1 MLLWVVEAVEAVE
14 VVEVVEVVVEVHKEV
29 YIKVWEWKIFL
40 PHHHL
45 GILLYQEKSGL
56 LCPIKYNGCKTRQRN
71 RQSPSNN

>member
-1 MLLWVVEAVEAVE
+1 MLLWVMEVVEVVEALE

-45 GILLYQEKSGL
+45 GILL
-56 LCPIKYNGCKTRQRN
+56 
-71 RQSPSNN
+71 

>member
-1 MLLWVVEAVEAVE
+1 LLRLVEVVEAVE
-14 VVEVVEVVVEVHKEV
+14 VVEVVEVMVEVHKEV

-45 GILLYQEKSGL
+45 GISLFHVKSGL
-56 LCPIKYNGCKTRQRN
+56 LCPIKYNGCKTGQRT